1 MSNKTKEE
9 KLQILH
15 KRLLEISNKQAQEEE
30 EKNNKISL
38 EVKIEDSSNSTPSPI
53 IKNNKLKTY
62 LIRIFILVG
71 IFLIFKNLNL
81 SNLSFENIFSEKEKN
96 TIAITDP
103 NKEVKTISYN
113 LKPVDVSYILLGEY
127 NSEEK
132 AIQDT
137 DKVKSILGEI
147 DFEVSYEYLPNISN
161 SELQIY
167 KTIIG
172 PFNLVSEAKQWSK
185 IIGKN
190 SEIINL

>member
-1 MSNKTKEE
+1 MPVATFASN
-9 KLQILH
+9 
-15 KRLLEISNKQAQEEE
+15 
-30 EKNNKISL
+30 
-38 EVKIEDSSNSTPSPI
+38 
-53 IKNNKLKTY
+53 
-62 LIRIFILVG
+62 
-71 IFLIFKNLNL
+71 
-81 SNLSFENIFSEKEKN
+81 
-96 TIAITDP
+96 
-103 NKEVKTISYN
+103 
-113 LKPVDVSYILLGEY
+113 ILLGEY

>member
-15 KRLLEISNKQAQEEE
+15 KRLLEISNKQAQEE

-185 IIGKN
+185 IIGEN

>member
-15 KRLLEISNKQAQEEE
+15 KRLLEISNKQAQEE

-96 TIAITDP
+96 TIAIADP

>member
-15 KRLLEISNKQAQEEE
+15 KRLLEISNKQAQE

-96 TIAITDP
+96 TIDITDP

>member
-15 KRLLEISNKQAQEEE
+15 KRLLEISNKQAQE

-96 TIAITDP
+96 TIAIADP

>member
-15 KRLLEISNKQAQEEE
+15 KRLLEISNKQAQE

>member
-15 KRLLEISNKQAQEEE
+15 KRLLEISNKQAQEE

-96 TIAITDP
+96 TIDITDP

>member
-15 KRLLEISNKQAQEEE
+15 KRLLEISNKQAQEE
-30 EKNNKISL
+30 KNNKISI

-96 TIAITDP
+96 TIAIADP

>member
-30 EKNNKISL
+30 KNNKISL
-38 EVKIEDSSNSTPSPI
+38 EVKIEDSSNFTPSPI

>member
-15 KRLLEISNKQAQEEE
+15 KRLLEISNKQAQEE

-185 IIGKN
+185 
-190 SEIINL
+190 

>member
-15 KRLLEISNKQAQEEE
+15 KRLLEISNKQAQEE

-62 LIRIFILVG
+62 LIRIFILVA

-103 NKEVKTISYN
+103 NKEV
-113 LKPVDVSYILLGEY
+113 
-127 NSEEK
+127 
-132 AIQDT
+132 
-137 DKVKSILGEI
+137 
-147 DFEVSYEYLPNISN
+147 
-161 SELQIY
+161 
-167 KTIIG
+167 
-172 PFNLVSEAKQWSK
+172 
-185 IIGKN
+185 
-190 SEIINL
+190 

>member
-15 KRLLEISNKQAQEEE
+15 KRLLEISNKQAQEE

-137 DKVKSILGEI
+137 DKIKSILGEI

>member
-15 KRLLEISNKQAQEEE
+15 KRLLEISNKQAQEE
-30 EKNNKISL
+30 KNNKISL
-38 EVKIEDSSNSTPSPI
+38 EVKIEDSSNSTTSPI

-96 TIAITDP
+96 TIDITDP

>member
-15 KRLLEISNKQAQEEE
+15 KRLLEISNKQAQEE

-62 LIRIFILVG
+62 LIRIFILVA

>member
-15 KRLLEISNKQAQEEE
+15 KRLLEISNKQAQE

-62 LIRIFILVG
+62 LIRIFILVA

>member
-15 KRLLEISNKQAQEEE
+15 KRLLEISNKQAQEE